1 MAIQKQD
8 EMTVRTQ
15 DDVVVN
21 ESAGRTAVAD
31 RPVARDESVVR
42 EQVAHSSA
50 GGLDM
55 ARGWVRS
62 LGGVILVALAVV
74 ETLLVGRLGFLLA
87 EANSSNGFVNFIYDV
102 SKPLAEPFQGIVANT
117 GNLEYASAIAMAVYA
132 VAAFLLIA
140 ALYAITG
147 GPSTAG
153 ETMVSSRTQQS
164 ERVIR

>member
-1 MAIQKQD
+1 MTIQRQD
-8 EMTVRTQ
+8 EQIVDGGGQ
-15 DDVVVN
+15 
-21 ESAGRTAVAD
+21 RTAAAD
-31 RPVARDESVVR
+31 PPVARDESVVQ
-42 EQVAHSSA
+42 EQVVQSSA

-87 EANSSNGFVNFIYDV
+87 EANPSNGFVNFIYDV
-102 SKPLAEPFQGIVANT
+102 SKPLAEPFQGIVANS
-117 GNLEYASAIAMAVYA
+117 GNLEYAAPIAMGVYA
-132 VAAFLLIA
+132 VAALLLIA

-147 GPSTAG
+147 GPSAAG
-153 ETMVSSRTQQS
+153 ETVVSSRTQQS